1 MEYINGTYCI
11 SYRELI
17 DGGIVTQGNYK
28 NWLRRDRV
36 IKVNEGKGLGN
47 RAMIAVDSLPEPYRN
62 KAKEV
67 YGGKEAQLRAWIRS
81 NYTVDHEAT
90 NYFFDFEKCGVELKD
105 DRAREYVTNAS
116 VLNTCIRLYD
126 DAKARRRLMGE
137 KYDWSMM
144 APVIETLRAEFNHTL
159 PTSVQRFQ
167 KRVSEYR
174 SKGYASLMSGK
185 FGNQNTRKVN
195 IKVEQLI
202 LSLAIQMNRPWHK
215 DVHRYYNQFV
225 NGELAVWDYES
236 GEMINREDYRDRKGN
251 PLELSEATISAYLN
265 SPKNQILLSHRLD
278 SYTTFMHETMPHMHR
293 HRPEFSLS
301 KVSFDDRD
309 LPRKLKDTKQR
320 PKAYYAY
327 DVASDC
333 CIGFAYNRSKTV
345 DLVIDMFRN
354 MFRLLDRNGWG
365 TPAEVEVENHLMSQ
379 WRDSFLKAEE
389 VFPFVR
395 FCAPMNSQE
404 KHSEN
409 CNGVKKIS
417 IEHRNHVGI
426 GRFFAKRKAYRTES
440 VKVFDELNNTYEE
453 KNYYSWE
460 ELIAD
465 DMKDIQEYNNSLH
478 HNQKKYPGMTRWEV
492 FTKNI
497 NPTLKP
503 LDNSKLALYIGEKVS
518 TTIRRN
524 SYCRVAGRDW
534 WISDTEVLGKLA
546 PNNYKVDAYY
556 LTDDA
561 GEITDIYIYQGDR
574 YIDRLSDPGTYC
586 TARAEQTEKDEES
599 FIEQRKRIAKF
610 NSFVEENAI
619 PRVGIMEYRK
629 RDEAEPEDLLV
640 ETPEPEAVYADTEE
654 EFEFTNKDY
663 SNAGKMAV

>member
-144 APVIETLRAEFNHTL
+144 ATVIETLRAEFHHTL

>member
-67 YGGKEAQLRAWIRS
+67 YGGKEAQLLAWIRS

-144 APVIETLRAEFNHTL
+144 ATVIETLRAEFNHTL

>member
-144 APVIETLRAEFNHTL
+144 ATVIETLRAEFNHTL

-236 GEMINREDYRDRKGN
+236 GEMINREDCRDRKGN

>member
-144 APVIETLRAEFNHTL
+144 ATVIETLRAEFNHTL

-365 TPAEVEVENHLMSQ
+365 TPAEGEVENHLMSQ

>member
-90 NYFFDFEKCGVELKD
+90 NYFFDFEKCGAELKD
-105 DRAREYVTNAS
+105 DRAKEYVTNAS

-144 APVIETLRAEFNHTL
+144 ATVIETLRAEFNHTL

-333 CIGFAYNRSKTV
+333 CIGFAYNRSKNV

-453 KNYYSWE
+453 KNYYTWE

-503 LDNSKLALYIGEKVS
+503 LDNRKLALYIGEKVS

-524 SYCRVAGRDW
+524 SYCKVEGKDW
-534 WISDTEVLGKLA
+534 WISRTEVLGKLA
-546 PNNYKVDAYY
+546 PNNYKVDAYF
-556 LTDDA
+556 LRDDA

>member
-144 APVIETLRAEFNHTL
+144 ATVIETLRAEFNHTL

>member
-144 APVIETLRAEFNHTL
+144 ATVIETLRAEFNHTL

-365 TPAEVEVENHLMSQ
+365 TPAEVEVENNLMSQ

>member
-126 DAKARRRLMGE
+126 DAKSRRRLMGE

-144 APVIETLRAEFNHTL
+144 ATVIETLRAEFNHTL

>member
-144 APVIETLRAEFNHTL
+144 ATVIETLRAEFNHTL

-610 NSFVEENAI
+610 NSFVEENAS

>member
-144 APVIETLRAEFNHTL
+144 ATVIETLRAEFNHTL

-251 PLELSEATISAYLN
+251 PSSSARPRYRPISTAQRTRSCSRTGSTAT
-265 SPKNQILLSHRLD
+265 
-278 SYTTFMHETMPHMHR
+278 
-293 HRPEFSLS
+293 RPSC
-301 KVSFDDRD
+301 
-309 LPRKLKDTKQR
+309 TR
-320 PKAYYAY
+320 P
-327 DVASDC
+327 C
-333 CIGFAYNRSKTV
+333 
-345 DLVIDMFRN
+345 
-354 MFRLLDRNGWG
+354 
-365 TPAEVEVENHLMSQ
+365 
-379 WRDSFLKAEE
+379 
-389 VFPFVR
+389 
-395 FCAPMNSQE
+395 
-404 KHSEN
+404 
-409 CNGVKKIS
+409 
-417 IEHRNHVGI
+417 
-426 GRFFAKRKAYRTES
+426 RTC
-440 VKVFDELNNTYEE
+440 T
-453 KNYYSWE
+453 
-460 ELIAD
+460 AT
-465 DMKDIQEYNNSLH
+465 
-478 HNQKKYPGMTRWEV
+478 G
-492 FTKNI
+492 
-497 NPTLKP
+497 
-503 LDNSKLALYIGEKVS
+503 
-518 TTIRRN
+518 RN
-524 SYCRVAGRDW
+524 SHCRR
-534 WISDTEVLGKLA
+534 
-546 PNNYKVDAYY
+546 YR
-556 LTDDA
+556 LTTVTSRA
-561 GEITDIYIYQGDR
+561 SSRTRNRGPRHTTPTTWQA
-574 YIDRLSDPGTYC
+574 
-586 TARAEQTEKDEES
+586 TAA
-599 FIEQRKRIAKF
+599 
-610 NSFVEENAI
+610 
-619 PRVGIMEYRK
+619 
-629 RDEAEPEDLLV
+629 
-640 ETPEPEAVYADTEE
+640 
-654 EFEFTNKDY
+654 
-663 SNAGKMAV
+663 

>member
-36 IKVNEGKGLGN
+36 IKVNEGNGLGN

-144 APVIETLRAEFNHTL
+144 ATVIETLRAEFNHTL